1 MKKKDSKIIKMLIA
15 KKESPFLDIG
25 ESLVRIGFAKISPVD
40 HLLLKETEDYCKLLH
55 SAELYALKKKLGM
68 KYYWIPVKDILNNLL
83 LKFVNYG
90 KDLVGKVVF
99 DVRNMPAKL
108 TPAQQ
113 LIIYEIVVICLQVIA
128 AFRIGQFFYNMEFE
142 KKDFDWSKKSHQH
155 TLFDFE

>member
-40 HLLLKETEDYCKLLH
+40 NLLLKETEDYCKLLH

-108 TPAQQ
+108 TPA
-113 LIIYEIVVICLQVIA
+113 
-128 AFRIGQFFYNMEFE
+128 
-142 KKDFDWSKKSHQH
+142 
-155 TLFDFE
+155 